1 MLLTSDPFSYSD
13 TNGLYVPAL
22 NKKAI
27 DIAQAVSK
35 GVIQEEVVTESNAMS
50 LLTIYNTNLS
60 VRELKAGVGELYKVS
75 LFIIVQL
82 ERLLPNLSYVIV
94 EAKRPVVKLIS
105 EVLRVIRYNS
115 DDEVVRLDR
124 VYTLVY
130 VSRVPRKIVIEWE
143 A

>member
-1 MLLTSDPFSYSD
+1 MLLTSNPFSYSN

-22 NKKAI
+22 NKKAV

-35 GVIQEEVVTESNAMS
+35 GVIQEEVVTESNTMS
-50 LLTIYNTNLS
+50 LLTIYNTDLS

-75 LFIIVQL
+75 LFVIAQL

-94 EAKRPVVKLIS
+94 EAKRPVVKLVS

-124 VYTLVY
+124 VCMLVY
-130 VSRVPRKIVIEWE
+130 VSRVPRKIVIEQE